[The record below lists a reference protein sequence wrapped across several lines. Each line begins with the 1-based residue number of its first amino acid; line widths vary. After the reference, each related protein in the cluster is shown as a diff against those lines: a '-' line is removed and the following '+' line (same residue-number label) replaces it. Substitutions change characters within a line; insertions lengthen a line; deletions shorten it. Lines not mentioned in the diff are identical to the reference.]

1 MAQTKSKTKS
11 STAKPKSSTRAN
23 GSRASGSGN
32 SSSTAKKRT
41 SSNGNRAKATRT
53 ARPRSQA
60 RSAAEGQTGAESVK
74 DTAKSA
80 GQAVGQMA
88 SKARTPLIAGG
99 MALAGVAAGAVVRS
113 RVTASRSRNPLARV
127 RGISMPTPKI
137 ELNKLD
143 LDQLKSAAER
153 VSAYG
158 QQASDIVA
166 AVEKTRK
173 KNS

>member
-11 STAKPKSSTRAN
+11 STAKTKSSTRAN

-32 SSSTAKKRT
+32 SGTAKKRT
-41 SSNGNRAKATRT
+41 NSNGNQAKATRT

-60 RSAAEGQTGAESVK
+60 RSAAESQTGAESVK
-74 DTAKSA
+74 DTAKTA

-99 MALAGVAAGAVVRS
+99 MALAGAAAGAVIRA
-113 RVTASRSRNPLARV
+113 RVTGSRSRNPLARV
-127 RGISMPTPKI
+127 RGMSMPTPKI
-137 ELNKLD
+137 ELDKLD
-143 LDQLKSAAER
+143 FDQLKSAAER

-166 AVEKTRK
+166 AIEKTRK

>member
-1 MAQTKSKTKS
+1 MAQTKSKTSS

-32 SSSTAKKRT
+32 RSTAKKRT

-60 RSAAEGQTGAESVK
+60 RLAAEGQTGTESVK
-74 DTAKSA
+74 DTAKTA
-80 GQAVGQMA
+80 GHAVGQMA

-99 MALAGVAAGAVVRS
+99 MALAGAAAGAVIRS
-113 RVTASRSRNPLARV
+113 KVTASRSRNPLARV
-127 RGISMPTPKI
+127 RGMSVPTPKI
-137 ELNKLD
+137 DLNKLD
-143 LDQLKSAAER
+143 LDRFKSAAER

-158 QQASDIVA
+158 QQASDIA
-166 AVEKTRK
+166 AAIEKTRK

>member
-1 MAQTKSKTKS
+1 MAQAKSKTKS
-11 STAKPKSSTRAN
+11 STAKTKSSTRAN

-32 SSSTAKKRT
+32 TGTAKKRT
-41 SSNGNRAKATRT
+41 SSNGNQAKATRT

-60 RSAAEGQTGAESVK
+60 RSAAESQTK
-74 DTAKSA
+74 TA

-99 MALAGVAAGAVVRS
+99 MALAGAAAGAVIRA
-113 RVTASRSRNPLARV
+113 RVTGTRSRNPLVRV
-127 RGISMPTPKI
+127 RGMAMPTPKI
-137 ELNKLD
+137 ELDKLD
-143 LDQLKSAAER
+143 FDQLKSAAER

-166 AVEKTRK
+166 AIEKTRK

>member
-1 MAQTKSKTKS
+1 MAQTKSKT
-11 STAKPKSSTRAN
+11 KSSTRAN

-32 SSSTAKKRT
+32 SSTAKKRT
-41 SSNGNRAKATRT
+41 NSNGNQAKATRT
-53 ARPRSQA
+53 ARPRSQT
-60 RSAAEGQTGAESVK
+60 RSAAESQTGAESVK
-74 DTAKSA
+74 DTAKTA

-99 MALAGVAAGAVVRS
+99 MALAGAAAGAVTRA
-113 RVTASRSRNPLARV
+113 RVMGTRSRNPLARV
-127 RGISMPTPKI
+127 RGMSMPTPKI
-137 ELNKLD
+137 ELDKLD

-166 AVEKTRK
+166 AIEKTRK